1 MSMNRPVGYLVN
13 YHDGLQG
20 VRGTFYDYVVAENGV
35 FIEAEGPLLAARVP
49 VAPGQIRGLAPVKPA
64 VVLRNGKVSKHFFD
78 LALNTML
85 TTPDKERYVA
95 VTWNNGYHI
104 TVPNQAPDTKQLD
117 EGIDADH
124 GSAAR
129 VAYLRPDSVLLDIHT
144 HPKMS
149 AAFSHTDN
157 RDEAGMKLYGVI
169 GHCGT
174 YQEITADMDH
184 ETVMGWLQ
192 NNCPAVRLRVGV
204 YGYFYPI
211 AWKDVFDGDLG
222 PEMFDLGEEEIRL
235 ASAFMEFSEGKEVIV
250 EDELYSAVSGQYVSP
265 ENSRGWLRWDRWFR
279 RRGPV
284 PAIGR

>member
-13 YHDGLQG
+13 HSDGLQG

-49 VAPGQIRGLAPVKPA
+49 VSPGQIRGLAPVKPA
-64 VVLRNGKVSKHFFD
+64 VVLRNGKVPKHFFE

-95 VTWNNGYHI
+95 VTWNEGYHI
-104 TVPNQAPDTKQLD
+104 TVPNQAPDTKHLD
-117 EGIDADH
+117 EGIGADQ
-124 GSAAR
+124 GSAAG
-129 VAYLRPDSVLLDIHT
+129 VAYLRPDSVMLDMHT
-144 HPKMS
+144 HPKM
-149 AAFSHTDN
+149 AARFSHTDN
-157 RDEAGMKLYGVI
+157 RDEAGMKLDGVI

-174 YQEITADMDH
+174 YHEVTDDMSHD
-184 ETVMGWLQ
+184 EQMGWLQ

-222 PEMFDLGEEEIRL
+222 PEMFDMGEEEINL
-235 ASAFMEFSEGKEVIV
+235 SSALELFSEGKEVRV
-250 EDELYSAVSGQYVSP
+250 EDELYSAVSGQSG
-265 ENSRGWLRWDRWFR
+265 SS
-279 RRGPV
+279 
-284 PAIGR
+284 